1 MYWRQG
7 KHGEAQPLLERA
19 LAIHEELS
27 GPESVETAVALAKLA
42 CLYSE
47 QGKDGESQLLCGH
60 SLAISDTIITQVSIH
75 TGMETSGQRKPNEY
89 DVGYLENRKLR
100 KGLRLLALLYSDQSI
115 RYLEQGK
122 CDAAQPL
129 LQRSLVMLESLNGP
143 DSAEVSTALTRLA
156 WLHRRQGKYAEA
168 EEACKRA
175 LHICELLGPNTS
187 ETASCLNNLAV
198 TYREQGKFA
207 DAAPLCERS
216 LAIHEETLGHS
227 RETAMVLNNQVE
239 NGMLD

>member
-60 SLAISDTIITQVSIH
+60 SLAIGDTIIAQLSRTAGVETAGHSNGRKVSTEH
-75 TGMETSGQRKPNEY
+75 DFE
-89 DVGYLENRKLR
+89 LECRKLR
-100 KGLRLLALLYSDQSI
+100 KGLRLLALLYSEQSM

-122 CDAAQPL
+122 C
-129 LQRSLVMLESLNGP
+129 
-143 DSAEVSTALTRLA
+143 
-156 WLHRRQGKYAEA
+156 
-168 EEACKRA
+168 
-175 LHICELLGPNTS
+175 
-187 ETASCLNNLAV
+187 
-198 TYREQGKFA
+198 
-207 DAAPLCERS
+207 
-216 LAIHEETLGHS
+216 
-227 RETAMVLNNQVE
+227 
-239 NGMLD
+239 